1 MVVTND
7 KNEARNDRKRGVGSF
22 TSVLLELANE
32 SKDGDKANSV
42 TSKQKKD
49 TITTTEIRSSQH
61 DLAIFYKIQTGGPA
75 RILIGTFRSA
85 NMQ

>member
-32 SKDGDKANSV
+32 SKDGDKANSI
-42 TSKQKKD
+42 TSKQKRHNHK
-49 TITTTEIRSSQH
+49 
-61 DLAIFYKIQTGGPA
+61 
-75 RILIGTFRSA
+75 
-85 NMQ
+85 N